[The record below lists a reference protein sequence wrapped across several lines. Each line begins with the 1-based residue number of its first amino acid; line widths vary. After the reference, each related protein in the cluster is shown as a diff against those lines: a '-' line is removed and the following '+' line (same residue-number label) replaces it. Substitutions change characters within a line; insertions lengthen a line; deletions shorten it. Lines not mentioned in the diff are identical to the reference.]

1 MRQSR
6 LARLAFVFG
15 LVLVGVSSA
24 YAQGGSATS
33 SITGTVLDSSGGAI
47 PGATVVVSDAAG
59 GSFTAFTNAQGV
71 FALPSMNP
79 GTYTVTVTLSGF
91 KTAVVSDVRLLPGQ
105 PFDVKVQLEIGQIEE
120 TITVATSAEIINT
133 QTATVSST
141 LNADQLNRMPSV
153 TRNAL
158 NAIVFLPGVNTPTTN
173 RNSTVNGLPESFLY
187 ITLDGVTNQDN
198 FNKTTDGFFA
208 SVYPRQDAV
217 EAVTVTTAATGA
229 NQGGS
234 GAVSINF
241 VTRSGTNQYSGSAYE
256 YYRNPAMNTNYWF
269 NENAGLPKNEIRL
282 HQFGGR
288 FGGPIVANKAFFF
301 AHYEHLRFPNSFTR
315 TRTTFADEVLDGWF
329 PRGQREHETRQR
341 PATGHGQRPDLGHR
355 SGRAAHAHEHQELAH
370 DDRCRQRDHRPAPQ
384 QLRVA
389 EPRHADRA
397 STDGAPR
404 RQSQRAASAERVRA
418 GHLGHAR
425 PRLSQQR
432 RRPLPR
438 CAELSRVPVH
448 PAPLFSHVAIDARR
462 RHGQR
467 GAPGSDGPLDGR
479 IPLRPAR

>member
-6 LARLAFVFG
+6 LARLALVFG

-47 PGATVVVSDAAG
+47 PGATVVVTGAAG

-158 NAIVFLPGVNTPTTN
+158 NAIIFLPGVNTPTTN

-282 HQFGGR
+282 HQFGAR
-288 FGGPIVANKAFFF
+288 FGGPIVANRAFFF

-329 PRGQREHETRQR
+329 PYAVSGNTRRVNVLQLAAANGQISAIDPVVLRTLTSIKNSLTTTGAVS
-341 PATGHGQRPDLGHR
+341 ATTDPLRNSYEWQSPGTLT
-355 SGRAAHAHEHQELAH
+355 EHQPTVRLDVNLNERHRLSGSGQVIWAM
-370 DDRCRQRDHRPAPQ
+370 RDPDY
-384 QLRVA
+384 LNS
-389 EPRHADRA
+389 ADARFP
-397 STDGAPR
+397 GAPNY
-404 RQSQRAASAERVRA
+404 RVFR
-418 GHLGHAR
+418 
-425 PRLSQQR
+425 ST
-432 RRPLPR
+432 RPLYSATLR
-438 CAELSRVPVH
+438 STLGADMVNEVRLG
-448 PAPLFSHVAIDARR
+448 LTARWT
-462 RHGQR
+462 
-467 GAPGSDGPLDGR
+467 
-479 IPLRPAR
+479 